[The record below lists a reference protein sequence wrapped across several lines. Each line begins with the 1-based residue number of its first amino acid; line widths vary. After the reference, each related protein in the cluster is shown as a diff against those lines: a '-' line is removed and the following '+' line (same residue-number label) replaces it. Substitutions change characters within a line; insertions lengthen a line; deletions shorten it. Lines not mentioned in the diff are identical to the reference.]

1 MTKRL
6 PLGTRAACAEDYVRK
21 LYGQSGLAIASIRHD
36 ATRPRIQRMV
46 MFVRKDSVTSGAERK
61 EALDAD

>member
-21 LYGQSGLAIASIRHD
+21 RYGQSGLVIASIRHD
-36 ATRPRIQRMV
+36 VAVYPTDGDV
-46 MFVRKDSVTSGAERK
+46 C
-61 EALDAD
+61 